1 MLSKKYISL
10 SQIAFYLLIMKY
22 KLLIIWFSYL
32 HAQLWDL
39 IISAC
44 KISLGCYSKIYII
57 NIIILLE

>member
-1 MLSKKYISL
+1 MLSKKYILL

-44 KISLGCYSKIYII
+44 KISLGCYNII